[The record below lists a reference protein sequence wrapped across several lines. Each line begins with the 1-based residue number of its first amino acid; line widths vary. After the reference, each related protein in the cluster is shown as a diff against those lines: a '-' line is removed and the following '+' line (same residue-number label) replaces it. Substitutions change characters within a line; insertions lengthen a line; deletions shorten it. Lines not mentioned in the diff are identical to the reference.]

1 MRLTLRTLL
10 AYRDGVLSP
19 TETSDLHQRIRQTE
33 VASNLLRR
41 VENLLKHKQLLA
53 PKVNGEGLGGD
64 ANSVAEYLDDTL
76 ASEQVPE
83 FERIC
88 IVESD
93 LVLAELAHCHQLLAE
108 ALNSQVIV
116 PPALRSQAVSLVNP
130 QNQAALL
137 RRLKIGGKTSTLAG
151 LAGSIRR
158 VDNSHPE
165 KSLDSSETQA
175 DEAPASQRSLVQAP
189 MVTSGGGSIKPQGLD
204 LERPQLAHE
213 VPEYLVGQRSGGWRI
228 PLAICGMVALLGVLA
243 WQALGPL
250 NNVRDLFVANNP
262 APNDL
267 ASNGTQKNSVVPS
280 SGGVEPS
287 DRKHDVESAVTSV
300 DPSPSPSASGSDS
313 KDATNLD
320 SEVPIAEEAKQP
332 DAPNTEPIT
341 PQADPAN
348 NTFRWTPSSEEAKS
362 VLFIRKSVDGSN
374 LRRIIA
380 NAPLPTDGEIVV
392 PPSMRPT
399 LNLAG
404 SCTWSVCGP
413 TLMQLSQDENI
424 TITTS
429 LCRAI
434 AKGGTQ
440 GRGVTIAAPTGSVN
454 LQFEDATSMASVE
467 VAFRPVSHGPI
478 TDKLAFKP
486 FLIVVAVEGQ
496 VTVTPTREAV
506 DSKSIRLV
514 VGEGVAFTDGQ
525 PIEFELGAIPT
536 WYRAGND
543 RPLDLFAVADMH
555 NLMRDT
561 ENAAAQLTGLCSD
574 SRPETAALA
583 IQSKM
588 LLGEWGGFAGD
599 FLNNELMRSHWS
611 GAIGLAEQLIAGR
624 EQNSEA
630 LRLAFEAAHAGR
642 GDALFALLAGIS
654 DSSQPKEL
662 LPKLVESLGS
672 VELDERVL
680 AVNQLRRLVG
690 KDLGFQPSIPNRAV
704 LQQWRRAIAS
714 GPSFLPLDNP
724 IWEAK
729 KSVP

>member
-19 TETSDLHQRIRQTE
+19 AETSDLHQRIRQTE

-41 VENLLKHKQLLA
+41 VENLVKHKQLLA
-53 PKVNGEGLGGD
+53 PMVNGEGLGGD

-76 ASEQVPE
+76 TSEQVPE

-88 IVESD
+88 IAESD

-116 PPALRSQAVSLVNP
+116 PPDLKSLAVSLVNP
-130 QNQAALL
+130 QNQAALA
-137 RRLKIGGKTSTLAG
+137 RRLKIGGKSSALAG
-151 LAGSIRR
+151 PAGSIRR
-158 VDNSHPE
+158 VHNSHPE
-165 KSLDSSETQA
+165 KLVDSSETQA
-175 DEAPASQRSLVQAP
+175 DEAIVSQRSLVQAP

-213 VPEYLVGQRSGGWRI
+213 VPEYLVGQRTGGWRI
-228 PLAICGMVALLGVLA
+228 PLAICAMVALLGLLA

-267 ASNGTQKNSVVPS
+267 ASNGTQKNTTEPS
-280 SGGVEPS
+280 SDGVERS
-287 DRKHDVESAVTSV
+287 DHKPEVEIV
-300 DPSPSPSASGSDS
+300 SGSDS

-332 DAPNTEPIT
+332 DAPNTEPIS
-341 PQADPAN
+341 PQADPAV
-348 NTFRWTPSSEEAKS
+348 NTFRWTPGSEDAKS
-362 VLFIRKSVDGSN
+362 VLFIRKSADASA
-374 LRRIIA
+374 LQRIIA
-380 NAPLPTDGEIVV
+380 DAPFPADGEIVV

-399 LNLAG
+399 LNFAG
-404 SCTWSVCGP
+404 RCTWLVCGP
-413 TLMQLSQDENI
+413 TLMQLAQNQNI

-440 GRGVTIAAPTGSVN
+440 GRGVTIAAPAGSVK
-454 LQFEDATSMASVE
+454 LQFEDATSMAAVE

-478 TDKLAFKP
+478 TDKLAFKQ
-486 FLIVVAVEGQ
+486 FLIIVAVEGQ

-506 DSKSIRLV
+506 DAKSIRLV

-588 LLGEWGGFAGD
+588 LLGDWGDFAGD

-642 GDALFALLAGIS
+642 GDALFDLLKGVS
-654 DSSQPKEL
+654 DSSKPKEL
-662 LPKLVESLGS
+662 LPKLVDSLGS
-672 VELDERVL
+672 AELDERVL
-680 AVNQLRRLVG
+680 AAHQLRRLTG
-690 KDLGFQPSIPNRAV
+690 KDLGFQPSSPNRAV

-714 GPSFLPLDNP
+714 SPSILPLDNP
-724 IWEAK
+724 LWEAK
-729 KSVP
+729 EPGR